1 MARSW
6 VNSYVAGLP
15 GVQQAVLD
23 GAHEV
28 RSRARA
34 LAVGHGSLP
43 GVIVLERPN
52 EFDYDVVMDHH
63 NALSIE
69 VGHWDMVFFSGFVPG
84 LHIMRDAALLTRV
97 G

>member
-1 MARSW
+1 MARSSI
-6 VNSYVAGLP
+6 NRQIAELP

-23 GAHEV
+23 AAHEIRDTA
-28 RSRARA
+28 RS

-43 GVIVLERPN
+43 RCITLERPN
-52 EFDYDVVMDHH
+52 DVDVDVVMDHH

-69 VGHWDMVFFSGFVPG
+69 VGHWDKVFFSGFVPG
-84 LHIMRDAALLTRV
+84 LHIMRDAARMA